1 MVKDLILR
9 RKDLIDNPAAR
20 VPVCLVL
27 DCSPSMTG
35 ETCYGAVVEQT
46 DPSPIDELN
55 DGVALFFD
63 QVKEDEVARYSCE
76 AAVVAF
82 SAEAEVL
89 LDFGSMERAV
99 PPAVR
104 VDLEKVGGTSIGS
117 AVNLALKLLDRRK
130 GEYKDT
136 GVDYFQ
142 PWMVLMTD
150 GRPTD
155 STHLEAAAETA
166 RRVQQK
172 KLHVFPLGIGRGAD
186 MSVLA
191 MFSPA
196 TQPLRL
202 KGLRFKDFFQWLS
215 ASVNEVSRSVPG
227 ENVQI
232 DLSGA
237 KSWQDI

>member
-35 ETCYGAVVEQT
+35 ETRYGAAVQQT
-46 DPSPIDELN
+46 APRPIDELN
-55 DGVALFFD
+55 SGVSLFFD

-82 SAEAEVL
+82 SGAAEML
-89 LDFGSMERAV
+89 LDFGSMERV
-99 PPAVR
+99 EPPHVR
-104 VDLEKVGGTSIGS
+104 VEMENGGTSIGS
-117 AVNLALKLLDRRK
+117 AVLLALKLLDRRK
-130 GEYKDT
+130 EEYKET

-150 GRPTD
+150 GYPTD
-155 STHLEAAAETA
+155 TTHLAAADETSH
-166 RRVQQK
+166 RVRQK
-172 KLHVFPLGIGRGAD
+172 KLHVFPIGIGRAAD
-186 MSVLA
+186 INVLA

-196 TQPLRL
+196 NQPLRL
-202 KGLRFKDFFQWLS
+202 KGLKFRDFFKWLS
-215 ASVNEVSRSVPG
+215 ASVQQVSRSMPG
-227 ENVQI
+227 ESIQLNVAGI
-232 DLSGA
+232 KGWADL
-237 KSWQDI
+237 